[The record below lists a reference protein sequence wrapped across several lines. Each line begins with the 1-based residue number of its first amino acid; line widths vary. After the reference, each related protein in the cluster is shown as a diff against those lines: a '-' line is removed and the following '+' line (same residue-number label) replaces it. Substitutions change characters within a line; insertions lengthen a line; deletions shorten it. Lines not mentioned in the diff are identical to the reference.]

1 MLWLRP
7 FFRLYQNLRK
17 SPQPPF
23 DKGGIT
29 TKDITETMAKIK
41 IIGLGNPFI
50 GDDAVGVLV
59 ARKLRLYEQTSVS
72 ILEGGLAGL
81 NLLHDMEGTDTLIL
95 IDAVHSQSKA
105 GTIFRFTLP
114 QDLEKIG
121 KLAWGTSASSTH
133 TFGLAEALT
142 LAHTLEV
149 LPAHVVLFGIELG
162 HIQKGHTLSPP
173 VSKAMTSVVNRIRLE
188 ELCLSHA

>member
-1 MLWLRP
+1 MP
-7 FFRLYQNLRK
+7 K
-17 SPQPPF
+17 
-23 DKGGIT
+23 
-29 TKDITETMAKIK
+29 MK
-41 IIGLGNPFI
+41 IIGLGNPFL
-50 GDDAVGVLV
+50 GDDAVGVVV
-59 ARKLRLYEQTSVS
+59 ARHLRPYKSAHVS
-72 ILEGGLAGL
+72 ILESGLAGL
-81 NLLHDMEGTDTLIL
+81 NLIHDMEGTDTLIL
-95 IDAVHSQSKA
+95 IDAVHSHSKA
-105 GTIFRFTLP
+105 GTIFRFTVP

-149 LPAHVVLFGIELG
+149 LPAQVVLFGIELG
-162 HIQKGHTLSPP
+162 HIQKGHSLSPP

>member
-1 MLWLRP
+1 M
-7 FFRLYQNLRK
+7 
-17 SPQPPF
+17 
-23 DKGGIT
+23 
-29 TKDITETMAKIK
+29 K
-41 IIGLGNPFI
+41 IIGLGNPFM

-59 ARKLRLYEQTSVS
+59 ARQLHAYSSAHVT
-72 ILEGGLAGL
+72 ILESELAGL

-95 IDAVHSQSKA
+95 IDAVHSHSKA
-105 GTIFRFTLP
+105 GTIVRFTLP

-133 TFGLAEALT
+133 SFGLAEALT

-162 HIQKGHTLSPP
+162 HLQKGHVLTPP
-173 VSKAMTSVVNRIRLE
+173 VSKAMTSVVNQIVVE
-188 ELCLSHA
+188 ELSLSHA